1 MDRGWHATNSLY
13 SYTVCTQLS
22 QRTYTAVCQGS
33 QLCLRAAH
41 FSTASTDS
49 IYDYRSTVPATVA
62 NLFPIIA
69 AITHWPKLPEDLPRP
84 AVNKNCA
91 RKNGTAQSFYAS
103 ALPANG

>member
-1 MDRGWHATNSLY
+1 MDHGWHATNSLY
-13 SYTVCTQLS
+13 TILYAHNSLS
-22 QRTYTAVCQGS
+22 APICQGS